1 VPRHPKDSPPPR
13 DPQQNLDD
21 LRREHE
27 RLRDDMRR
35 SEIERN
41 RLRRENER
49 LKEER
54 EMARLQTSD
63 ALGAAAGRRPRRH
76 LQ

>member
-1 VPRHPKDSPPPR
+1 MTGEHPRIV
-13 DPQQNLDD
+13 QGDD
-21 LRREHE
+21 RGNRPGE
-27 RLRDDMRR
+27 RLKR

-54 EMARLQTSD
+54 DILKN
-63 ALGAAAGRRPRRH
+63 ALGFVASESK
-76 LQ
+76 